1 MGVRSSRGINV
12 VFLCRPR
19 KAAFMLLNPRTTE
32 FLTRV
37 SGKLLYG
44 TIILMAVL
52 GSLTYPLPNLTVIVT
67 VIASLFAV
75 VLAKTYSDT
84 VYDDMKL
91 QRLTPWSDIVKL
103 ILKQGWVMAGAA
115 VPIFFFGLALVG
127 VITQTRASRLT
138 EVVLLTL
145 LAFFGFISRRL
156 SGGSVLQSLTISAV
170 AAALGRMVVVVEVW
184 AKYLPKVA
192 P

>member
-1 MGVRSSRGINV
+1 MGARSSRGINV
-12 VFLCRPR
+12 VFFCRPR
-19 KAAFMLLNPRTTE
+19 KAKQFMLLNPRTTE

-91 QRLTPWSDIVKL
+91 QRLTPWSDTVKL
-103 ILKQGWVMAGAA
+103 ILKQGWVMGGPRYQSFSLGWHLW
-115 VPIFFFGLALVG
+115 VSSRKRGRP
-127 VITQTRASRLT
+127 ASRK
-138 EVVLLTL
+138 
-145 LAFFGFISRRL
+145 SYSSPCSL
-156 SGGSVLQSLTISAV
+156 SLGSSHV
-170 AAALGRMVVVVEVW
+170 A
-184 AKYLPKVA
+184 
-192 P
+192 